1 MAEQLASTLDPR
13 RYGVTSLY
21 VLGSTKNA
29 TAGPGSDIDLLIR
42 VDGTAD
48 QRRALEEWLDGWSRC
63 LAEMNFL
70 RTAHR
75 APGLLDVQMIS
86 EDDIAAQP
94 ALAERVAAQAEA
106 GRRLPLG
113 GTPGSRG

>member
-1 MAEQLASTLDPR
+1 
-13 RYGVTSLY
+13 
-21 VLGSTKNA
+21 
-29 TAGPGSDIDLLIR
+29 
-42 VDGTAD
+42 
-48 QRRALEEWLDGWSRC
+48 
-63 LAEMNFL
+63 MNFL